1 MNKCAMSDTYRDK
14 NLQAILGRKDKDSES
29 IKLKLLCVCPE
40 GALRQISRDTF
51 ADERTKLPLRF
62 S

>member
-29 IKLKLLCVCPE
+29 IKLKLLCV
-40 GALRQISRDTF
+40 
-51 ADERTKLPLRF
+51 
-62 S
+62 